1 MKSKALIVV
10 LSVFIGLVLITGAC
24 SAGFVV
30 GRFLAP
36 SLSNPSALL
45 PNLDTNSQNPADSS
59 AATPQDLETLF
70 KPFWQSWDLVH
81 EKFVDQ
87 PVNDELLLQGAIRGM
102 LESLGDQHTSYLDP
116 TEFEISNA
124 HLQGEEYG
132 GIGAWVDIS
141 GDYLTIISPMPGSP
155 AEKAGLL
162 PDDKVIAI
170 DGEDMTGVDGELA
183 RQKVIGPSGTT
194 VVLTNPSSGLGT
206 VIRMALEILLF
217 RSLFRNTKAK
227 ITDGPRLVFSE
238 SKFLWLAALAFHWT
252 FLFILLRHLRFFL
265 EPVPGF
271 VLIAQE
277 LDGFFQIGTPIL
289 YMTDLIIVAALAFLI
304 VRRLTDTQIRYISL
318 FADYFALFLLLGLAL
333 SGIFLRYFIK
343 TDISKIK
350 ELAMG
355 LVTFSP
361 TVPAGL
367 SPIFFMHIFLL
378 SILVAYFP
386 FSKLMHMGGVF
397 LSPTRNLANNNRMK
411 RHVNP
416 WNYPVK
422 VHTYEE
428 WEEEFRDKI
437 KAAGLPLD
445 KV

>member
-1 MKSKALIVV
+1 MAAFYSLI
-10 LSVFIGLVLITGAC
+10 LVLLLSI
-24 SAGFVV
+24 AGYF
-30 GRFLAP
+30 GG
-36 SLSNPSALL
+36 
-45 PNLDTNSQNPADSS
+45 S
-59 AATPQDLETLF
+59 AAGTLF
-70 KPFWQSWDLVH
+70 
-81 EKFVDQ
+81 
-87 PVNDELLLQGAIRGM
+87 
-102 LESLGDQHTSYLDP
+102 
-116 TEFEISNA
+116 
-124 HLQGEEYG
+124 
-132 GIGAWVDIS
+132 GII
-141 GDYLTIISPMPGSP
+141 
-155 AEKAGLL
+155 L
-162 PDDKVIAI
+162 PYAAIAI
-170 DGEDMTGVDGELA
+170 FLVGLA
-183 RQKVIGPSGTT
+183 CRIIQWANAPVPYRIPTTCGQQKTLPWIKSSR
-194 VVLTNPSSGLGT
+194 LDNPSSGLGT

-289 YMTDLIIVAALAFLI
+289 YMTDLIIVAALAFLL

-367 SPIFFMHIFLL
+367 SPIFFIHIFLL